1 MHACASPMLDIR
13 RPVVLTSVVLLS
25 VAAALAAQPRPRR
38 IQPMRPPP
46 PEGRQVEAADGDTVV
61 IAGDDRVTVVRQRAA
76 DVRVVFDAERHTA
89 LVIADWGTPDDA
101 KPDGR
106 VNRTWL
112 FREIEG
118 AWPLD
123 ARWQGSA
130 IIVEPESLRGP
141 SERVSATLSLDTP
154 AGPVVFMAGRPSP
167 RVRPPAG
174 TVLWHLEVSGG
185 GPDGVSFDEAERYA
199 GSSNAQWSFRSMNG
213 FPFGAQGGGAPAG
226 VTADTVFGVAA
237 LPLPARSPVPVM
249 GPPVLRRV
257 EPVWP
262 VPVLPDVSGTA
273 FVEIAVA
280 PDGVVRSARVVQSLP
295 PLDDLIIAAVSQWR
309 FAPAGPEG
317 RPDPQLAIA
326 AFPYPPPPRAPKF

>member
-1 MHACASPMLDIR
+1 MRDTR
-13 RPVVLTSVVLLS
+13 RLVILAGMVQLCLVSS
-25 VAAALAAQPRPRR
+25 LAAQPRPRR
-38 IQPMRPPP
+38 MSPMRPPP
-46 PEGRQVEAADGDTVV
+46 PDGRQIDAADGDT
-61 IAGDDRVTVVRQRAA
+61 IRIQGDDRVHVVRQRTAE
-76 DVRVVFDAERHTA
+76 VRVVFDAERRTA
-89 LVIADWGTPDDA
+89 LVIADWGTLEDA
-101 KPDGR
+101 KPDGG

-112 FREIEG
+112 FRELEG

-130 IIVEPESLRGP
+130 TIGEPESLRGGTALA
-141 SERVSATLSLDTP
+141 SATLTIDTP
-154 AGPVVFMAGRPSP
+154 AGPVVFISGRPRP
-167 RVRPPAG
+167 RMPVPAG

-199 GSSNAQWSFRSMNG
+199 QSSNAQWSFRSTNG
-213 FPFGAQGGGAPAG
+213 FPFGAPGGGVPAG
-226 VTADTVFGVAA
+226 VTADTVFGVAS
-237 LPLPARSPVPVM
+237 LPLPAGSPVPVM

-262 VPVLPDVSGTA
+262 VPVLPDVRGTV

-280 PDGVVRSARVVQSLP
+280 PDGAVRSTRVVRSLP
-295 PLDDLIIAAVSQWR
+295 PLDDLVVAAVSQWR

-326 AFPYPPPPRAPKF
+326 AFPYPPPPGVPKF

>member
-1 MHACASPMLDIR
+1 
-13 RPVVLTSVVLLS
+13 
-25 VAAALAAQPRPRR
+25 
-38 IQPMRPPP
+38 MRPPP
-46 PEGRQVEAADGDTVV
+46 PDGRQIDAADGDT
-61 IAGDDRVTVVRQRAA
+61 IRIQGDDRVHVVRQRTAE
-76 DVRVVFDAERHTA
+76 VRVVFDAERRTA
-89 LVIADWGTPDDA
+89 LVIADWGTLEDA
-101 KPDGR
+101 KPDGG

-112 FREIEG
+112 FRELEG

-130 IIVEPESLRGP
+130 TIGEPESLRGGTAMA
-141 SERVSATLSLDTP
+141 SATLTIDTP
-154 AGPVVFMAGRPSP
+154 AGPVVFISGRPRP
-167 RVRPPAG
+167 RMPVPAG

-199 GSSNAQWSFRSMNG
+199 QSSNAQWSFRSTNG
-213 FPFGAQGGGAPAG
+213 FPFGAPGGGVPAG
-226 VTADTVFGVAA
+226 VTADTVFGVAS
-237 LPLPARSPVPVM
+237 LPLPAGSPVPVM

-262 VPVLPDVSGTA
+262 VPVLPEVRGTV

-280 PDGVVRSARVVQSLP
+280 PDGAVRSTRVVRSLP
-295 PLDDLIIAAVSQWR
+295 PLDDLVVAAVSQWR

-326 AFPYPPPPRAPKF
+326 AFPYPPPPGVPKF